1 MNLSDNFFKKVENK
15 TNVKKTTIM
24 SLAKKLQ
31 GDNMKNPDSIRDV
44 IQELSKMTG
53 KEKCKIGLPGRPGEG
68 KAGAGSCEI
77 PGPGEPQL

>member
-15 TNVKKTTIM
+15 TNVKKTTIV

-53 KEKCKIGLPGRPGEG
+53 KEVSKEQEEKII
-68 KAGAGSCEI
+68 GAI
-77 PGPGEPQL
+77 VNDKVPNNLDKMI